1 MKYKYEINPC
11 RRDGDSFEKCA
22 ETAPDIATWSVYRR
36 GDDDLAEWLSDHGT
50 KAEAQAEVER
60 LHSPGNSELSP
71 PPGADNHASQQK

>member
-36 GDDDLAEWLSDHGT
+36 GDDDLAEWLSDHET
-50 KAEAQAEVER
+50 KADAETEAAR
-60 LHSPGNSELSP
+60 LQSSTNTNVDARRDKTPNLSD
-71 PPGADNHASQQK
+71 G